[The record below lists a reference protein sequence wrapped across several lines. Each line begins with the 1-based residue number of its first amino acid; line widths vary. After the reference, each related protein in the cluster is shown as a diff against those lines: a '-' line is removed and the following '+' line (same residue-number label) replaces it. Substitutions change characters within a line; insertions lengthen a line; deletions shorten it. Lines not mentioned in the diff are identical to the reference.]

1 MKKFIITISLVLLV
15 ASAVITVQNYKDK
28 AAANKESFLEDKDA
42 ISTTK
47 INPETIKIKAAD
59 FTLSDINGNEVS
71 LSTLKGKNVMLNF
84 FATWCPPCR
93 AEMPDMEKLYN
104 ETKDSNLVILAVNL
118 KEDRETVKAFLS
130 DNKFNFTTLLDSEGK
145 TAEKYGIFAIPTTFF
160 IDKEGFIVPIKH
172 ISTGAV
178 VNKKEGS
185 MSLEEMKSY
194 INALK

>member
-1 MKKFIITISLVLLV
+1 MKKFIITISLVLLL
-15 ASAVITVQNYKDK
+15 ASAVFTVQNYKEK
-28 AAANKESFLEDKDA
+28 TAANKDSSLGDKKTV
-42 ISTTK
+42 STTK
-47 INPETIKIKAAD
+47 INPETIRIRAAD
-59 FTLSDINGNEVS
+59 FTLNDINNNEVT
-71 LSTLKGKNVMLNF
+71 LSTLRGKNVMLNF

-118 KEDRETVKAFLS
+118 KEDRETVKAFLT

-160 IDKEGFIVPIKH
+160 IDKDGFIVPIKD
-172 ISTGAV
+172 IATGAV
-178 VNKKEGS
+178 VNKKEGG